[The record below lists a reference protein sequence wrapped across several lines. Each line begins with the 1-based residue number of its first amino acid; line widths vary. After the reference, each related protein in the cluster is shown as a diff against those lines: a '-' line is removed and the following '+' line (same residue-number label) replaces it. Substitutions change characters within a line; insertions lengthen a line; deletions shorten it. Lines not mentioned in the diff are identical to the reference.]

1 MLVELAVTDLGVID
15 RARLVLGPG
24 LTALTGETGA
34 GKTMLVEAIAL
45 LLGGRADPALVRP
58 GAAEAVVEGRFA
70 DGDDEVVLTRVVPR
84 DGRSRAYL
92 DGRMATAAA
101 LAERGRELVD
111 LLGQHA
117 HQALLTTAAQREA
130 LDRAA
135 GIDLAP
141 LAAARARVAEIDRRL
156 AALGGDAGARAREID
171 LLRYQLAELEDAG
184 VGDPDEDT
192 ALDAEEDALADATSH
207 REAAATAA
215 EVVGAEGGGR
225 DALAAAHAAVAGRA
239 PFADLADRLA
249 AALAEVEDLAGE
261 LRDAVDRVVDDPERL
276 AVVRERRQ
284 LLVDLI
290 RKYGTARAGPDAAP
304 ATGAGTLGDVIAYR
318 DEASDRLADLEAHD
332 ERAAALDAERAEAVA
347 AVARAEAAVGAA
359 RRTAAPRLA
368 RAVTRHLRDLA
379 LPGAE
384 VRVTVGDADPGDDVA
399 VLLAAD
405 RGAPA
410 LPVAKAASGGE
421 LARTGLA
428 LRLVLTADQPTL
440 VFDEVD
446 AGIGGEAAVA
456 VGRALAALARD
467 RQVLVVTHLAQV
479 AAFATAQIGVTKRST
494 GGRATSEAVLIEGDD
509 RVVELSRM
517 LSGTPD
523 SPRVREAAA
532 ELLAT
537 AAATRPG

>member
-1 MLVELAVTDLGVID
+1 MLVELAVSDLGVID
-15 RARLVLGPG
+15 RARLLLGPG

-58 GAAEAVVEGRFA
+58 GAAEAVVEGRFTTGE

-84 DGRSRAYL
+84 DGRSRAYV
-92 DGRMATAAA
+92 DGRMATAGA
-101 LAERGRELVD
+101 LAERGRQLVD

-135 GIDLAP
+135 GIDLQP
-141 LAAARARVAEIDRRL
+141 LRAARERVAEVDRRL

-171 LLRYQLAELEDAG
+171 LLRYQLAELEAAALD
-184 VGDPDEDT
+184 DPDEDV
-192 ALDAEEDALADATSH
+192 ALDAEEDALADASAH
-207 REAAATAA
+207 REAAAAAA
-215 EVVGAEGGGR
+215 EAVASEGGAR
-225 DALAAAHAAVAGRA
+225 DALAAANAAVEGRA
-239 PFADLADRLA
+239 PFADLAERLA
-249 AALAEVEDLAGE
+249 GALAEVEDLAVE

-276 AVVRERRQ
+276 GRVRERRQ
-284 LLVDLI
+284 QLVDLT
-290 RKYGTARAGPDAAP
+290 RKYGSAREG
-304 ATGAGTLGDVIAYR
+304 ATGAGTLGDVIAYYQ
-318 DEASDRLADLEAHD
+318 EASDRLADLEAHD
-332 ERAAALDAERAEAVA
+332 ERAAALDAERTKAVA
-347 AVARAEAAVGAA
+347 AVAKAEAAVGRA
-359 RRTAAPRLA
+359 RRKAAPGLA
-368 RAVTRHLRDLA
+368 EAVTGHLRSLA

-384 VRVTVGDADPGDDVA
+384 VRVTVGADDPGDDVA
-399 VLLAAD
+399 ILLAAD
-405 RGAPA
+405 PGAPA

-428 LRLVLTADQPTL
+428 LRLVLTAEEPTL

-456 VGRALAALARD
+456 VGRALADLARD

-479 AAFATAQIGVTKRST
+479 AAFATAQIGVTKRS
-494 GGRATSEAVLIEGDD
+494 GRGSATSEAALIEGDD

-532 ELLAT
+532 ELLAS
-537 AAATRPG
+537 AAATRTP

>member
-15 RARLVLGPG
+15 RARLVLGSG

-58 GAAEAVVEGRFA
+58 GATEAVVEGRFV

-141 LAAARARVAEIDRRL
+141 LHDARQRVAEIDRRL
-156 AALGGDAGARAREID
+156 AGLGGDAGARAREID
-171 LLRYQLAELEDAG
+171 LLRYQLAEREAAG
-184 VGDPDEDT
+184 LGDPDEDT
-192 ALDAEEDALADATSH
+192 ALDAEEDALADAVAH
-207 REAAATAA
+207 REAAALAA
-215 EVVGAEGGGR
+215 EAVAAEGGAR
-225 DALAAAHAAVAGRA
+225 DALAGAQAAVAGRP
-239 PFADLADRLA
+239 PFADLAERLA
-249 AALAEVEDLAGE
+249 AVLAEVEDLAGE

-276 AVVRERRQ
+276 ALVRERRQ
-284 LLVDLI
+284 LLVDLV
-290 RKYGTARAGPDAAP
+290 RKYGSARSGAS
-304 ATGAGTLGDVIAYR
+304 GAGTLADVLAYFR
-318 DEASDRLADLEAHD
+318 EASDRLADLEAHD
-332 ERAAALDAERAEAVA
+332 ERAAALDAERTVAVA
-347 AVARAEAAVGAA
+347 TVTRAEAAVGQA
-359 RRTAAPRLA
+359 RRDAAPALA
-368 RAVTRHLRDLA
+368 AAVTGHLRGLA

-384 VRVTVGDADPGDDVA
+384 VRVTVGATDPGDDVA

-405 RGAPA
+405 PGAPA

-456 VGRALAALARD
+456 VGRALADLARD

-479 AAFATAQIGVTKRST
+479 AAFATAQIGVTKRAD
-494 GGRATSEAVLIEGDD
+494 GGRATSEAVLVEGDE

-523 SPRVREAAA
+523 SPTVREAAA

-537 AAATRPG
+537 ARSQTP

>member
-1 MLVELAVTDLGVID
+1 VLVELAVTDLGVID
-15 RARLVLGPG
+15 RARLLLGPG

-58 GAAEAVVEGRFA
+58 GAAEAVVEGRFV

-84 DGRSRAYL
+84 DGRSRAYV
-92 DGRMATAAA
+92 DGRMATAGA
-101 LAERGRELVD
+101 LAERGRQLVD

-135 GIDLAP
+135 GIDLSP
-141 LAAARARVAEIDRRL
+141 LHQARQRVTEIDRRL
-156 AALGGDAGARAREID
+156 AGLGGDAGARAREID
-171 LLRYQLAELEDAG
+171 LLRYQLAEMEAAG
-184 VGDPDEDT
+184 LGDPDEDT
-192 ALDAEEDALADATSH
+192 TLDTEEDALADAAAH
-207 REAAATAA
+207 REAAAAAA
-215 EVVGAEGGGR
+215 EAVAAEGGAR
-225 DALAAAHAAVAGRA
+225 DALAAAHAAVQGRA
-239 PFADLADRLA
+239 PFADLAERLA
-249 AALAEVEDLAGE
+249 GALAEVEDLAGE
-261 LRDAVDRVVDDPERL
+261 LRDGIDRVVDDPERL
-276 AVVRERRQ
+276 ARVRERRQ
-284 LLVDLI
+284 LLVDLT
-290 RKYGTARAGPDAAP
+290 RKYGSAGAD
-304 ATGAGTLGDVIAYR
+304 ATGAGTLADVLAYEQ
-318 DEASDRLADLEAHD
+318 EASGRLADLEAHD
-332 ERAAALDAERAEAVA
+332 ERAAALDAERARAVA
-347 AVARAEAAVGAA
+347 AVAKAEAAVGRA
-359 RRTAAPRLA
+359 RRKAAPALA
-368 RAVTRHLRDLA
+368 AAVTGHLRALA

-384 VRVTVGDADPGDDVA
+384 VRVTVGATDPGDDVA
-399 VLLAAD
+399 VLLSAD

-428 LRLVLTADQPTL
+428 LRLVLTAEEPTL

-456 VGRALAALARD
+456 VGRALADLAAD

-479 AAFATAQIGVTKRST
+479 AAFATAQIGVTKRVGDGSV
-494 GGRATSEAVLIEGDD
+494 TSQAVLIEGDE

-537 AAATRPG
+537 AAATRSA

>member
-15 RARLVLGPG
+15 RARLLLGPG

-58 GAAEAVVEGRFA
+58 GAAEAVVEGRFVA
-70 DGDDEVVLTRVVPR
+70 GDDEVVLTRVVPR
-84 DGRSRAYL
+84 DGRSRAYV
-92 DGRMATAAA
+92 DGRMATAGA

-135 GIDLAP
+135 GIDLTP
-141 LAAARARVAEIDRRL
+141 LHEARQRVAEIDRRL
-156 AALGGDAGARAREID
+156 AGLGGDAGARAREID
-171 LLRYQLAELEDAG
+171 LLRYQLAEIEAAG
-184 VGDPDEDT
+184 LGDPDEDT
-192 ALDAEEDALADATSH
+192 ALDAEEDALADAAAH
-207 REAAATAA
+207 REAAAGAA
-215 EVVGAEGGGR
+215 EAVAAEGGAR
-225 DALAAAHAAVAGRA
+225 DALAAAQAAVQGRA
-239 PFADLADRLA
+239 PFADLAERLA
-249 AALAEVEDLAGE
+249 GVLAEVEDLAGE

-284 LLVDLI
+284 LLVDLT
-290 RKYGTARAGPDAAP
+290 RKYGSARAG
-304 ATGAGTLGDVIAYR
+304 ATGAGTLADVLVY
-318 DEASDRLADLEAHD
+318 DQEASVRLADLEAHD
-332 ERAAALDAERAEAVA
+332 ERAAALDAERATAVA
-347 AVARAEAAVGAA
+347 AVAKAEAAVGRA
-359 RRTAAPRLA
+359 RRKAAPGLA
-368 RAVTRHLRDLA
+368 AAITGHLRSLA

-384 VRVTVGDADPGDDVA
+384 VQVTVGATDPGDDVA
-399 VLLAAD
+399 ILLAAD
-405 RGAPA
+405 PGAPA

-428 LRLVLTADQPTL
+428 LRLVLTAEEPTL

-456 VGRALAALARD
+456 VGRALADLARD

-479 AAFATAQIGVTKRST
+479 AAFATAQIGVTKRADD
-494 GGRATSEAVLIEGDD
+494 GRATSEAVLIEGDD

-537 AAATRPG
+537 AAASRPA